1 MEVTFI
7 INGDKKTL
15 NIDPS
20 MTLIEILRKEL
31 KLTGTKEGCGKGEC
45 GSCTVI
51 MNGKTVNSCLV
62 LGSQI
67 DGSEITT
74 IEGLSKN
81 GELHPLQKAFIEEG
95 AVQCGFCIPGMIMS
109 AKSLL
114 DENPDPAEEEIREG
128 ISGNLCRC
136 TGYYK
141 IIKAIE
147 KASSSGGDHA

>member
-136 TGYYK
+136 TGYSK
-141 IIKAIE
+141 IIEAIQKAAKE
-147 KASSSGGDHA
+147 GV